1 MHGSFSLTIGRETG
15 NAERWKMYIGE
26 RKTEKSGYKS
36 TDGEYLKTNVNVEKE
51 TNERMEVRK
60 IKKQETE
67 VKSTIAHWKRERE
80 RERGRT

>member
-1 MHGSFSLTIGRETG
+1 MD
-15 NAERWKMYIGE
+15 IGE

-60 IKKQETE
+60 IQKQETE

-80 RERGRT
+80 REEERKEVRKKI